1 MTTAQDWSHRIKQRG
16 DLKSTG
22 QMSMYEVDER
32 LTGICRGGV
41 NFVQNPNHD
50 AGFLVQIGYLILD
63 FLVSRE
69 SVGHEF

>member
-1 MTTAQDWSHRIKQRG
+1 
-16 DLKSTG
+16 
-22 QMSMYEVDER
+22 MSMYEVDER